1 MSTDFPERRED
12 QRPSDGDPQ
21 DREPGKAGGLL
32 SNLTLTI
39 GSLMLKCKL
48 EIERIEAGPS
58 AIMDTQAL
66 PRIRHELRRIVRL
79 ASSRS
84 SQAFPLGLRS
94 TSDRCR
100 RTMSDSQEPRVPR
113 RPDAHRVSFWGT
125 LDPTEREAFR
135 SVAVSRTFAAGARL
149 IREGDPADHVI
160 VILTGR
166 TRICVEDNGAERILA
181 ERGPGQLVGERGA
194 LQISVRSAS
203 VIALETVRALVV
215 RTGDFAA
222 FISAHPRVLAI
233 VEGQVYDRL
242 TEDLTGY
249 GQDGSRCSEYLTPHL
264 QPLMGENCTI
274 ILSDVVGFGSR
285 TRTDE
290 DRRFIR
296 EALYSMTHAALQDL
310 PDVWSWDDRGDGLLT
325 VVPPSVPT
333 AEVIAH
339 LHKELPGAVEE
350 HNRAHRDPARI
361 QLRVAVNV
369 GPVTTDTMGV
379 TGEAIIVTARLVEAP
394 QFKEAMDETR
404 ASLGVIASTFIY
416 ENVIRHDLGLTG
428 YSQIRVDVKESSLTA
443 WMKLFDR
450 PRSSP

>member
-1 MSTDFPERRED
+1 VPTDFPERRD
-12 QRPSDGDPQ
+12 GQRPPDGGPPDH
-21 DREPGKAGGLL
+21 EPAKTDGLL

-39 GSLMLKCKL
+39 GSLMLRCKL

-58 AIMDTQAL
+58 AIKEAQAW
-66 PRIRHELRRIVRL
+66 PRIREELRRIVRL
-79 ASSRS
+79 ASSGS
-84 SQAFPLGLRS
+84 SPAFLSGLRS
-94 TSDRCR
+94 TPDQDRHSRSDQR
-100 RTMSDSQEPRVPR
+100 EPRASR
-113 RPDAHRVSFWGT
+113 RRDAHPVSFWAA

-135 SVAVSRTFAAGARL
+135 SVAISRTFAAGARL
-149 IREGDPADHVI
+149 IKEGDPADHVI
-160 VILTGR
+160 VILSGR
-166 TRICVEDNGAERILA
+166 TRICVEDNGGERILA

-203 VIALETVRALVV
+203 VVALETVRALVV

-242 TEDLTGY
+242 AEDPTGY
-249 GQDGSRCSEYLTPHL
+249 GQDGFRHSEYLAPHP
-264 QPLMGENCTI
+264 QPLIGENCTI
-274 ILSDVVGFGSR
+274 ILSDVVRFGSR

-290 DRRFIR
+290 DRRVIR
-296 EALYSMTHAALQDL
+296 EALYSITHTALQDL

-339 LHKELPGAVEE
+339 LHKELPAAVEE
-350 HNRAHRDPARI
+350 HNRAHREPARI
-361 QLRVAVNV
+361 RLRVAINV

-394 QFKEAMDETR
+394 LFKEAMDKAQ

-416 ENVIRHDLGLTG
+416 ESVIRHDLGLTG